1 MATVIT
7 DPPAFLQTLPSPP
20 PRLLYRMS
28 MEKYEAMVESGVF
41 TKRDR
46 FQLVEGLLVEIMTE
60 NPPHASVSVR
70 TQMPSLEALLPTG
83 WHVRSDQPLRIPARA
98 SEPEPD
104 LVVTRGKIRD
114 YRKRHPEPVD
124 VSLVIEVADSSLE
137 EDRTLMAR
145 IYGGGGLARYWIIN
159 LVDHQVE
166 VYSLPSGTAEP
177 LGYRHCEIFRSGQS
191 IPVLIDETEVGRMA
205 VAEILP

>member
-1 MATVIT
+1 MATVVT

-28 MEKYEAMVESGVF
+28 MEKYEAMVTSGVF

-46 FQLVEGLLVEIMTE
+46 FQLVEGLLVEKMTE
-60 NPPHASVSVR
+60 YPPHASVSVTTADAIR
-70 TQMPSLEALLPTG
+70 ALLPQG
-83 WHVRSDQPLRIPARA
+83 WHVREEKPLRIPARA
-98 SEPEPD
+98 SLPEPD
-104 LVVTRGKIRD
+104 IVVTRGKSQD
-114 YRKRHPEPVD
+114 YLKRHPEPVD

-145 IYGGGGLARYWIIN
+145 VYGGGGVARYWIVN

-191 IPVLIDETEVGRMA
+191 IPVLIDETEVGRIA
-205 VAEILP
+205 VADILP

>member
-1 MATVIT
+1 MATVTT
-7 DPPAFLQTLPSPP
+7 DPPTLLQTLSSLP

-46 FQLVEGLLVEIMTE
+46 FQLVEGLLVRKMTE
-60 NPPHASVSVR
+60 HPPHASVSVTTADAIR
-70 TQMPSLEALLPTG
+70 AMLPQG
-83 WHVRSDQPLRIPARA
+83 WHLRGEKPLQIPTRV
-98 SEPEPD
+98 SLPEPD
-104 LVVTRGKIRD
+104 IVVTRGKSQD
-114 YRKRHPEPVD
+114 YLKRHPEPVD

-145 IYGGGGLARYWIIN
+145 IYGGGGVVRYWIIN
-159 LVDHQVE
+159 LVDLQVE
-166 VYSLPSGTAEP
+166 VYSQPSGTAEP
-177 LGYRHCEIFRSGQS
+177 LGYRHCEIFRPGHS
-191 IPVLIDETEVGRMA
+191 IPVVIDETEVGRIA

>member
-1 MATVIT
+1 MATVTT
-7 DPPAFLQTLPSPP
+7 DPPAFLQWLPSPP

-28 MEKYEAMVESGVF
+28 MEKYEAMVQSGVF

-46 FQLVEGLLVEIMTE
+46 FQLLEGLLVAIMTE
-60 NPPHASVSVR
+60 NPPHAIACELCSQVLNRV
-70 TQMPSLEALLPTG
+70 LPTG
-83 WHVRSDQPLRIPARA
+83 WHVRSDRPLRIPERT
-98 SEPEPD
+98 SEPQPD
-104 LVVTRGKIRD
+104 LVVARGVIRD
-114 YRKRHPEPVD
+114 YLKRHPEPVD

-145 IYGGGGLARYWIIN
+145 IYGGGGVARYGIIN

-166 VYSLPSGTAEP
+166 VYSQPSGTTEP

-191 IPVLIDETEVGRMA
+191 IPVLIDETEVGRIA
-205 VAEILP
+205 VADILP

>member
-7 DPPAFLQTLPSPP
+7 DSPAFLQTLPSPP

-28 MEKYEAMVESGVF
+28 MEKYEAMVTSGVF

-46 FQLVEGLLVEIMTE
+46 FQLLEGLLVAIMTE
-60 NPPHASVSVR
+60 NPPHAIACELCSEVLKRV
-70 TQMPSLEALLPTG
+70 LPKG
-83 WHVRSDQPLRIPARA
+83 WHVRSDRPLRIPART

-104 LVVTRGKIRD
+104 LVVARGEIRD
-114 YRKRHPEPVD
+114 HLKRHPEPVD

-177 LGYRHCEIFRSGQS
+177 LGYRHCEIFRPGQS